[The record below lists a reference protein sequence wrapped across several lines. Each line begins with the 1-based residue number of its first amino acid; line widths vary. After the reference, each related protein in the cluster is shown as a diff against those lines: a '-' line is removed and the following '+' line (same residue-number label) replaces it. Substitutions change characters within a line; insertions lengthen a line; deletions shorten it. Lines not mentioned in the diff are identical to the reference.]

1 MNTRETRLSRQA
13 RRLGLQIARN
23 LHTGNYRLTWSNGIT
38 CADNIPLDDA
48 ELIVKDCAAGL
59 KRNEQRFRERAAAL
73 GLRFVKHTDSS
84 TDRTIYFLRVS
95 DKASYSAETP
105 EKLAAAFFNLEG

>member
-73 GLRFVKHTDSS
+73 GLRFVKYTVSGKDK
-84 TDRTIYFLRVS
+84 TMYFLEIAPTVY
-95 DKASYSAETP
+95 YSADSLE
-105 EKLAAAFFNLEG
+105 ELAVAFFNLG